1 MKINNNT
8 SYSDIVKLSND
19 LIKEE
24 NRMELFQHL
33 KDLKTFHFIL
43 AHLEMNKNR
52 MELYYKE
59 SESQSNSVYFL
70 GKYDALCEVL
80 KVAKILGL
88 EL

>member
-8 SYSDIVKLSND
+8 SYSDIIKLSND

-24 NRMELFQHL
+24 NRLELFQHL
-33 KDLKTFHFIL
+33 KDLKTCHFIL
-43 AHLEMNKNR
+43 AHLEMNRKR

-59 SESQSNSVYFL
+59 SENQSAGEYFL
-70 GKYDALCEVL
+70 GKYDAFSEVL
-80 KVAKILGL
+80 RMAEIL